1 MMTWGF
7 FLWAGRGSQQSFI
20 SGYTCV
26 LTDSEKLGQV
36 YSRKLPRFF
45 VIVRFSVPDPD
56 F

>member
-1 MMTWGF
+1 MSRMMTWGF

-36 YSRKLPRFF
+36 YSRKLPSLLDLKKFQ
-45 VIVRFSVPDPD
+45 
-56 F
+56 